1 MRALGMDPVHD
12 TREAFRATVDA
23 MSRPGTVET
32 VPTAPADHA
41 VLATLVDHEVTLSSG
56 DETLVRS
63 LEREGRL
70 TTAPFE
76 QAAVVHV
83 CGSTGGRVRA
93 ARRGTRKEPAEG
105 ATVVYR
111 VDDLSSAAAGANDES
126 ATRIR
131 VAGPGVPGSRTLTV
145 AGLPAAEVAAIREA
159 QSDYPRGVDVLL
171 TADDRVAALPRSVEL
186 EVV

>member
-1 MRALGMDPVHD
+1 MDRIHD
-12 TREAFRATVDA
+12 TRETFRATVDA
-23 MSRPGTVET
+23 TSRPGTVES

-56 DETLVRS
+56 DGNLVRS

-83 CGSTGGRVRA
+83 QGSTGGRVRT
-93 ARRGTRKEPAEG
+93 ARRGTRKEPARG

-111 VDDLSSAAAGANDES
+111 VEDLSSGAEGTTDEPT
-126 ATRIR
+126 TRVR
-131 VAGPGVPGSRTLTV
+131 VTGPGVPGSRTFGV
-145 AGLPAAEVAAIREA
+145 AGLPATEFDAIREA
-159 QSDYPRGVDVLL
+159 QSDYPRGVDVIL
-171 TADDRVAALPRSVEL
+171 TADDRVAALPRSVDL